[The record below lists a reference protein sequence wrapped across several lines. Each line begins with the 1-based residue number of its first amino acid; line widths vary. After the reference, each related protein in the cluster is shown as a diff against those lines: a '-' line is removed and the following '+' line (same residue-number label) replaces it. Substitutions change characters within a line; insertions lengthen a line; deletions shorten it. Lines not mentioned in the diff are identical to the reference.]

1 MKKLLLLLML
11 LFLSPIVVS
20 AKKYEI
26 FDTDMSINLYDDFWY
41 VFTRDNLKDNK
52 ELEELGLTSD
62 YVYNNMIENDI
73 YLDAIMFYSDID
85 DFLEVIVFKLPID
98 GVENLSDYRKKDI
111 NELAKKIAEEHG
123 VSDYQTYQNDYLF
136 IVLTYEDNGLYLKK
150 YYTIINGYAYT
161 ISFEK
166 TSELDKLNEETM
178 KDIIDTIEFK
188 VDEKSK
194 EKNTKHSTKKNF
206 LDSFA
211 DGFLGAGIAFLVLT
225 IVEVIRKK
233 KNKNK
238 DEENR

>member
-1 MKKLLLLLML
+1 MIKNEKN
-11 LFLSPIVVS
+11 
-20 AKKYEI
+20 YEP
-26 FDTDMSINLYDDFWY
+26 LYDI
-41 VFTRDNLKDNK
+41 LK
-52 ELEELGLTSD
+52 
-62 YVYNNMIENDI
+62 NNAFNA
-73 YLDAIMFYSDID
+73 L
-85 DFLEVIVFKLPID
+85 
-98 GVENLSDYRKKDI
+98 
-111 NELAKKIAEEHG
+111 
-123 VSDYQTYQNDYLF
+123 YLF
-136 IVLTYEDNGLYLKK
+136 DVSICDNFFEEKIIKK

-178 KDIIDTIEFK
+178 KDIVDTIEFK

-194 EKNTKHSTKKNF
+194 EKNTKHSTKKIF